1 MYNMENSKE
10 KWFIFRCKELNLLSK
25 TDRYKVVI
33 NHEEQYS
40 IIPTDQGLP
49 RGWREVGKIGTQ
61 KECFSYIEEV
71 WTDMKPS
78 DKDRILKSIRR

>member
-1 MYNMENSKE
+1 MELRTNQ
-10 KWFIFRCKELNLLSK
+10 
-25 TDRYKVVI
+25 YKVVI

-40 IIPTDQGLP
+40 IIRTDQVLQ

-61 KECFSYIEEV
+61 EACLKYIEEV